1 MTSDFG
7 LRVISKSSAASSW
20 RRRLAILLF
29 TEPRVMA
36 ADPGGRAA
44 STSTMVDMGGLE
56 GDGEHNIDTGLTL
69 RYGGGSRMNIRILR
83 RL

>member
-29 TEPRVMA
+29 TEPRVMS

-44 STSTMVDMGGLE
+44 STSTMVDMGGLVVDALLVNLVV
-56 GDGEHNIDTGLTL
+56 G
-69 RYGGGSRMNIRILR
+69 
-83 RL
+83 